1 MNETGSLALD
11 NQLCFS
17 LYRSSR
23 AVTRAYQQH
32 LGEMGLTY
40 PQYLVMLVIWE
51 KPDGLSLK
59 DLAAR
64 LDLDSGT
71 LTPLIKRLINQGLL
85 TKTRDPRD
93 ERRTIIS
100 PTPDGQKLK
109 ESAGSVPGVIYAACA
124 VEGLDVLALKAEL
137 DALAEHLA
145 ETPPRADGTK

>member
-1 MNETGSLALD
+1 MNQDSSLALD

-32 LGEMGLTY
+32 LGELGLTY
-40 PQYLVMLVIWE
+40 PQYLVMLVMWE
-51 KPDGLSLK
+51 NPNGLGMK
-59 DLAAR
+59 ELAAR

-137 DALAEHLA
+137 DALAGHLA
-145 ETPPRADGTK
+145 ERPPQAGRIQ